1 MTGFLLIGILEA
13 LIALGALYFIVNKK
27 TASARGA
34 IKAISKE
41 ATDKNSLHQKLLTL
55 FAQMIDIKAIRER
68 ALELVSLQ
76 DSMKAERGRITI
88 TQAELETVEG
98 RLRELEEIER
108 ELEASGLE
116 TKEEL
121 NILQKKAKE
130 MAGKNSAL
138 KQQISDAVGQMDQ
151 ALNEIKFSAEL
162 QQQVDNAKLEL
173 IQSQE
178 KIDLLLV
185 QVEGSN
191 EQYMNLKRRYDALDI
206 EYAQLFEKFSEAEAA
221 IQGGGGG

>member
-1 MTGFLLIGILEA
+1 MFTVIAIVEA
-13 LIALGALYFIVNKK
+13 LLCLGGIYYVINSK
-27 TASARGA
+27 TASARKA
-34 IKAISKE
+34 IKSITKE
-41 ATDKNSLHQKLLTL
+41 ADEKSKIYQKICGL
-55 FAQMIDIKAIRER
+55 FGQMVDLKTIRER
-68 ALELVSLQ
+68 GAELLSIQ

-88 TQAELETVEG
+88 TQAELETIEG

-108 ELEASGLE
+108 ELEASGIE

-130 MAGKNSAL
+130 MANKNTAL
-138 KQQISDAVGQMDQ
+138 KDQITNAVGQMDE
-151 ALNEIKFSAEL
+151 AMGEIKLSAEL
-162 QQQVDNAKLEL
+162 QGQVDQAKLEL
-173 IQSQE
+173 IKTQE

-206 EYAQLFEKFSEAEAA
+206 EYAQLYEKFSEAEAS
-221 IQGGGGG
+221 IQGGGGGS